1 MKSIKYITT
10 AFLCTL
16 LFSMNAQQKTNP
28 KNQDEEL
35 GKVAWYRDYDQAVL
49 LSAKE
54 NKPVFI
60 LFQEVPGCMTCRN
73 YGHNVMS
80 NPLLVEAIENEFIP
94 LAIFNNKGGKDK
106 QVLQKYNEPTW
117 NNPVVR
123 IVDNAGNNLTNRIAG
138 DYSALAVYNAI
149 TEVLQK
155 EGKEIPKYLMLLGQE
170 LKGNKYGATRETYY
184 SMYCF
189 WTGEKQLGSNEGV
202 LNTEAGFMNGREV
215 VKVTY
220 NTEIVSDKTLT
231 SFAQQNKMSPIQKDN
246 SYRASSKDE
255 DYYLQHSNYKY
266 IPLTR
271 LQRTKIN
278 SALGNRKSA
287 ESYLSPSQKK
297 WLDNINQIG
306 KKVRF
311 NKDFETNWNVLVSSL
326 K

>member
-1 MKSIKYITT
+1 MKKIHV
-10 AFLCTL
+10 LTL
-16 LFSMNAQQKTNP
+16 LLVLVSFIAANAQQKTNP

-35 GKVAWYRDYDQAVL
+35 GKVAWYRDYEQAAV

-54 NKPVFI
+54 NKPIFI
-60 LFQEVPGCMTCRN
+60 LFQEVPGCATCRN

-106 QVLQKYNEPTW
+106 QILQKYNEPTW
-117 NNPVVR
+117 NNPVVH
-123 IVDNAGNNLTNRIAG
+123 IVDNNGKNLTKRIAG

-155 EGKEIPKYLMLLGQE
+155 EGKEIPKYITLLGQE
-170 LKGNKYGATRETYY
+170 LKGNKYGAAKETYY

-202 LNTEAGFMNGREV
+202 LNTEAGFMKGHEV

-220 NTEIVSDKTLT
+220 NPEIVSDKTLT
-231 SFAQQNKMSPIQKDN
+231 SFAQQNKMAPIQKDN

-255 DYYLQHSNYKY
+255 DYYLQHSNFKY
-266 IPLTR
+266 IPLTP

-287 ESYLSPSQKK
+287 EQYLSPRQLK
-297 WLDNINQIG
+297 WLHSKNSSN
-306 KKVRF
+306 VVF
-311 NKDFETNWNVLVSSL
+311 NKDFLVSWNSMSSL
-326 K
+326 

>member
-1 MKSIKYITT
+1 MIQYI
-10 AFLCTL
+10 FLTIL
-16 LFSMNAQQKTNP
+16 SVSFISANAQQKTNP
-28 KNQDEEL
+28 NDQDEEL
-35 GKVAWYRDYDQAVL
+35 GKVVWHRDYDKAVA

-73 YGHNVMS
+73 YGQNVMS

-106 QVLQKYNEPTW
+106 QILQKYNEPTW

-123 IVDNAGNNLTNRIAG
+123 IVDNDGKNLTKRISG

-155 EGKEIPKYLMLLGQE
+155 EGKEIPKYITLLGQE
-170 LKGNKYGATRETYY
+170 LKGNKYGAAKETYY

-202 LNTEAGFMNGREV
+202 LNTEAGFMNGHEV

-220 NTEIVSDKTLT
+220 NPEIVSDNTLT
-231 SFAQQNKMSPIQKDN
+231 SFAKQNKMEPMQKN
-246 SYRASSKDE
+246 KSYRASSKDE

-266 IPLTR
+266 LPLST

-278 SALGNRKSA
+278 SALGSRKSA
-287 ESYLSPSQKK
+287 EQYLSPRQLEWLKNKK
-297 WLDNINQIG
+297 SNQ
-306 KKVRF
+306 VVF
-311 NKDFETNWNVLVSSL
+311 DKDFQEAWNAMAAR
-326 K
+326 

>member
-1 MKSIKYITT
+1 MKKLHIVTTMLLSIT
-10 AFLCTL
+10 F
-16 LFSMNAQQKTNP
+16 FSLNAQERTNP

-35 GKVAWYRDYDQAVL
+35 GTVSWYRDYDQAVT
-49 LSAKE
+49 LSAKQ
-54 NKPVFI
+54 NKSIFI

-94 LAIFNNKGGKDK
+94 LAIFNNTGGKDREILK
-106 QVLQKYNEPTW
+106 KYNEPTW

-123 IVDNAGNNLTNRIAG
+123 IVNKNGENLTNRIAG

-149 TEVLQK
+149 TEVLKKQ
-155 EGKEIPKYLMLLGQE
+155 GKDIPKYITLLGEE
-170 LKGNKYGATRETYY
+170 LKGKKYGAVQETYY

-189 WTGEKQLGSNEGV
+189 WTGEKQLGSTKGV
-202 LNTEAGFMNGREV
+202 LNTEAGFMGGREV

-220 NTEIVSDKTLT
+220 NPEITNDKTLT
-231 SFAQQNKMSPIQKDN
+231 SFAKQHKMAPIKKDN
-246 SYRASSKDE
+246 SYRPSAKDE

-266 IPLTR
+266 IPLTP

-287 ESYLSPSQKK
+287 TQYLSPKQLK
-297 WLDNINQIG
+297 WFNNQTN
-306 KKVRF
+306 KKVIF
-311 NKDFETNWNVLVSSL
+311 AADFQEAWNMMAAR
-326 K
+326 